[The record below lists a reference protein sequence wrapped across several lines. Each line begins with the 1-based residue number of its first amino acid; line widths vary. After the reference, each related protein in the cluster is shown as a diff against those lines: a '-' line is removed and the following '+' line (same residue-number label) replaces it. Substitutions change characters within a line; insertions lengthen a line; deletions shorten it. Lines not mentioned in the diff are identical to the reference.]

1 MTGHTRRERFGEALS
16 RTRTATGMT
25 VHRRDTLAVLLLSTV
40 AYLLVY
46 LYALGHLAPGLGG
59 FGMTVVQD
67 PLSKLLRPELGPLQ
81 FTTIAQV
88 RVGPI
93 TYLFSLNT
101 ILGLGLS
108 ILVGLNFALTYMAW
122 RQPKACGLG
131 ESSTAFLATIPALL
145 SGTACCGPVILIV
158 VGIQASG
165 VLLTG
170 FQFLLPIAVLMLL
183 GSLVLVGRQV
193 NPQAITA

>member
-131 ESSTAFLATIPALL
+131 ESGLSVPVAHRRADAAGQSGAGWPPGQPAGDNRVTHSSTASTPDTTNRAPSASVST
-145 SGTACCGPVILIV
+145 LIS
-158 VGIQASG
+158 Q
-165 VLLTG
+165 
-170 FQFLLPIAVLMLL
+170 P
-183 GSLVLVGRQV
+183 
-193 NPQAITA
+193 